1 MSESITR
8 ADLAEAV
15 YRDLGLS
22 YAESARLVDFVFE
35 RIIRAFEA
43 GESVKLS
50 SFATFDLRHKKERL
64 GRNPKTGQS
73 FPITSR
79 TILSFMP
86 SHTLKKIVEKGVKDA

>member
-22 YAESARLVDFVFE
+22 YAESARLVDFVLE
-35 RIIRAFEA
+35 QIIQAFEA

-50 SFATFDLRHKKERL
+50 SFATFNLRHKSERQ
-64 GRNPKTGQS
+64 GRNPKTGEP

-86 SHTLKKIVEKGVKDA
+86 SHTLKRSVEKGVKNT